1 MTMAMTGSADT
12 VSRHADSDR
21 ERRSRASR
29 AYVLAKRH
37 SRFVRV
43 LRIAIPVGAAL
54 SFASFIVLP
63 FINPFRNAG
72 VSVGAIKMDGTR
84 VTMETPRLAGY
95 RKDNKPYEVTALS
108 AVQDVRV
115 PNVIELYQMTARIVN
130 ADDTVI
136 NLTALNAVF
145 DSQKEQLQ
153 LRNDVKVKT
162 QNGQEAF
169 LKSADVD
176 FKAGTVRSRE
186 AVTVRLPDMA
196 VSADSLDIV
205 DNGGTITFAGRVSA
219 LIDDKDSKKDSA
231 GSASGSST
239 SGSSAQTPQAPVSP
253 SARPGSVPRS
263 SSTPAASSLAPA
275 PPLSAASP
283 PALLPVAQ
291 PVNDAAGRP
300 AQPRPVPRDA
310 RGVTVV
316 DPATGQAVVPR
327 VAP

>member
-1 MTMAMTGSADT
+1 MTMAGTADT
-12 VSRHADSDR
+12 VSRHAESDR
-21 ERRSRASR
+21 DRRLRASH
-29 AYVLAKRH
+29 AYVLARRH
-37 SRFVRV
+37 SRFVRL
-43 LRIAIPVGAAL
+43 LRIAIPLGAAL
-54 SFASFIVLP
+54 SFAGFIVLP
-63 FINPFRNAG
+63 FINPFRSAG

-95 RKDNKPYEVTALS
+95 RRDNKPYEVTALS

-186 AVTVRLPDMA
+186 AVTVRLPDMS

-205 DNGGTITFAGRVSA
+205 DNGGRITFAGRVSA
-219 LIDDKDSKKDSA
+219 LIDDKDSKGA
-231 GSASGSST
+231 A
-239 SGSSAQTPQAPVSP
+239 AL
-253 SARPGSVPRS
+253 
-263 SSTPAASSLAPA
+263 PAAGPAAPA
-275 PPLSAASP
+275 PPVPVPPPVRPGSAPRVSSTPPVTPPAGASLASNPPP
-283 PALLPVAQ
+283 PALSQPLPPLVSAPVARTS
-291 PVNDAAGRP
+291 PAG
-300 AQPRPVPRDA
+300 PVPRDA
-310 RGVTVV
+310 RGVTVI
-316 DPATGQAVVPR
+316 DPATGKAVMQR

>member
-21 ERRSRASR
+21 ERRSRSSR

-43 LRIAIPVGAAL
+43 LRIAIPVGAVL

-136 NLTALNAVF
+136 NLTALNAIF

-219 LIDDKDSKKDSA
+219 LIDDKDSKKDNA
-231 GSASGSST
+231 GSAA
-239 SGSSAQTPQAPVSP
+239 GSSAQTPQAPVSP

-275 PPLSAASP
+275 PSPSAASQ

>member
-1 MTMAMTGSADT
+1 MTMVTAELADGA
-12 VSRHADSDR
+12 SRHADSDR
-21 ERRSRASR
+21 ERRLHANR
-29 AYVLAKRH
+29 AYVLARRH
-37 SRFVRV
+37 SRFVRF
-43 LRIAIPVGAAL
+43 LRIAIPFGAVL

-72 VSVGAIKMDGTR
+72 VSVGAIKLDGTR

-115 PNVIELYQMTARIVN
+115 PNVIELHQMTARIVN

-153 LRNDVKVKT
+153 LRNDVKVRT

-186 AVTVRLPDMA
+186 AVTVRLPDMS

-219 LIDDKDSKKDSA
+219 LIDSKDSK
-231 GSASGSST
+231 G
-239 SGSSAQTPQAPVSP
+239 SP
-253 SARPGSVPRS
+253 SPSPVADPTVPRS
-263 SSTPAASSLAPA
+263 PAALPASVPGVASSPEAGQPLASG
-275 PPLSAASP
+275 PPQPASP
-283 PALLPVAQ
+283 ASQPEAGSVA
-291 PVNDAAGRP
+291 RP
-300 AQPRPVPRDA
+300 AVPHAVMRDA
-310 RGVTVV
+310 RGVTVI
-316 DPATGQAVVPR
+316 DPATGQAIVPR
-327 VAP
+327 VLP